1 MKGLENK
8 QIRAFG
14 LREKTGVA
22 AKFPAPAMTVTSMS
36 RVLFSRYNTKR
47 IHFYL

>member
-8 QIRAFG
+8 QISAFA

-22 AKFPAPAMTVTSMS
+22 AKFPTPDMTVTSTS
-36 RVLFSRYNTKR
+36 RVMFSSYNTKR

>member
-14 LREKTGVA
+14 LREKNGVA
-22 AKFPAPAMTVTSMS
+22 AKFPAMTVTSMS
-36 RVLFSRYNTKR
+36 SVVFSSYNTKR